1 MTNEKIIYDLELA
14 RVIDSIKQ
22 SNAKTI
28 CIQLPDG
35 LKPRAEEIQD
45 KVMDATDAEVLIWE
59 GSNYGACDFPLELS
73 KIGVDLLIAWGHS
86 EWRWQ

>member
-1 MTNEKIIYDLELA
+1 MQTYDLELE
-14 RVIDSIKQ
+14 RVINHIKEIE
-22 SNAKTI
+22 AKTI

-45 KVMDATDAEVLIWE
+45 AIEKETGVEVFIWE

-73 KIGVDLLIAWGHS
+73 KVGIDLLVAWGHS

>member
-1 MTNEKIIYDLELA
+1 MQTYDLELN
-14 RVIDSIKQ
+14 RVIEKIKETQ
-22 SNAKTI
+22 AKTV

-45 KVMDATDAEVLIWE
+45 AIHAATSAELLIWE

-73 KIGVDLLIAWGHS
+73 KIGVDLLVAWGHS

>member
-1 MTNEKIIYDLELA
+1 MLNYDLELEK
-14 RVIDSIKQ
+14 VINRIKEIK
-22 SNAKTI
+22 AKTV

-45 KVMDATDAEVLIWE
+45 SIEQATSAEVLIWE

-73 KIGVDLLIAWGHS
+73 KIGVDLLVAWGHS